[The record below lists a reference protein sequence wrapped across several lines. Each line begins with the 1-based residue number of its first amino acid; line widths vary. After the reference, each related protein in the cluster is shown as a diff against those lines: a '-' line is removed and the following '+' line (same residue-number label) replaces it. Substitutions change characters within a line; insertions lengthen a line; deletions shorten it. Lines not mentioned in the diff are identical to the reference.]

1 MPARVAMG
9 GIASSSFNCEGS
21 RLISQNKSDSN
32 ELASVA
38 THPDTGSTRIT
49 LQVSKSMLSNK
60 AISRHISNVKS
71 SSSHLFKKL
80 K

>member
-1 MPARVAMG
+1 MTLLALLLSVKEVG
-9 GIASSSFNCEGS
+9 LF
-21 RLISQNKSDSN
+21 SQNKSDSN

-38 THPDTGSTRIT
+38 THPDTRSIRIT

-71 SSSHLFKKL
+71 SSSHLFKKVEIIL